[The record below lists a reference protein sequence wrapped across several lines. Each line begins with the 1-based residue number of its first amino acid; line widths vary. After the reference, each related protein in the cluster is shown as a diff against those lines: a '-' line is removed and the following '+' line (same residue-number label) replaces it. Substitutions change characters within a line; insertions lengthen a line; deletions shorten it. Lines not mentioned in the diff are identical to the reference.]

1 KRKEEEFDIRLG
13 SVADPIATLSGGN
26 QQKVVLSRELGR
38 KLRLFIASQ
47 PTRGLDVGS
56 IEFVHKRVI
65 AERDS
70 GTPCL
75 IVSTELDEVYGLA
88 DRIAGMYSGRIVGIV
103 GPDTSREALG
113 LMMAGVPADEALAA
127 TAEATA
133 TADSADSAATADAT
147 ATTSA
152 ASAADAASATASDA
166 STESADDNSASPSAE
181 ETE

>member
-1 KRKEEEFDIRLG
+1 
-13 SVADPIATLSGGN
+13 VADPIATLSGGN

-56 IEFVHKRVI
+56 SEFVHKRVI

-88 DRIAGMYSGRIVGIV
+88 DRIAVMYSGLIVGIV
-103 GPDTSREALG
+103 GPDTTREALG
-113 LMMAGVPADEALAA
+113 LMMAGVPADEALA
-127 TAEATA
+127 T
-133 TADSADSAATADAT
+133 TADAT

-166 STESADDNSASPSAE
+166 STEPADDNSASPSA
-181 ETE
+181 